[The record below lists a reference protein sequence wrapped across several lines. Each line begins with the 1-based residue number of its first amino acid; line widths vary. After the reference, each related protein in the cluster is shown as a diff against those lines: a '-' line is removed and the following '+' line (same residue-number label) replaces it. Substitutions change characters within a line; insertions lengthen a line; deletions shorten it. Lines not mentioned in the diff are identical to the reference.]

1 MRFARVLAPA
11 AVAVVLLAG
20 CGGGNGGG
28 AAAPTPSAPSSTAPA
43 GNGVADL
50 TAEEILAAATDAL
63 KKAGSYQITGEAV
76 EDGEKMSMDLRI
88 AGDDLAGTIGMGK
101 SSFELLLVGGQ
112 PYFKADAAFWKQVG
126 GSEGAGVAKL
136 IGDRWVKVGKDDD
149 NFKGLFDLADT
160 GKMLKPDGAVVKGE
174 VKEIDA
180 GPAIGLIDEKDKGT
194 LYVATTGEPY
204 PLLIESSD
212 GEVVISGFGKS
223 FPEIKKP
230 AEDEVIDFSEFA
242 SGA

>member
-1 MRFARVLAPA
+1 MRLARVLAPA

-20 CGGGNGGG
+20 CGGGNDGS
-28 AAAPTPSAPSSTAPA
+28 AAPTPSSTAPA
-43 GNGVADL
+43 SNGIADQ
-50 TAEEILAAATDAL
+50 TAEEILAAATEAL
-63 KKAGSYQITGEAV
+63 KKAGSYQIKGEAV
-76 EDGEKMSMDLRI
+76 DDGDKLSMDLRI

-112 PYFKADAAFWKQVG
+112 PYFKADATFWKQVAG
-126 GSEGAGVAKL
+126 PEGAGMAKL

-160 GKMLKPDGAVVKGE
+160 QKMLKPDGTVVKGE

-180 GPAIGLIDEKDKGT
+180 GPAIALVDDEDKGT

-204 PLLIESSD
+204 PLLIEGSD
-212 GEVVISGFGKS
+212 GDVVISGFGES

-230 AEDEVIDFSEFA
+230 AEDEVLDFSEFA
-242 SGA
+242 SGS